1 MAHHHNPQ
9 VRWRYVT
16 GYMINQY
23 MGVVIAI
30 YFPGDIILL
39 KVASGDEPSG
49 IWESEMETS
58 AVRWQVFTTRKW
70 SKYVPAILAMFHRL
84 FQAMTFQ
91 LMFAT
96 SPLCLESRFLVP
108 WSEKKKLQAF
118 RVSGVV
124 LFLVFVWWESQGS
137 ELQTETNSELE
148 DFFCSKMRVV
158 NQMYHFCFW
167 TRD

>member
-49 IWESEMETS
+49 IWESEMETR
-58 AVRWQVFTTRKW
+58 AVRWQVFITRKW
-70 SKYVPAILAMFHRL
+70 SKYVPAIIAMFHRL

-96 SPLCLESRFLVP
+96 SPLCLESPFLVP
-108 WSEKKKLQAF
+108 WSEKNSC
-118 RVSGVV
+118 RPSGS
-124 LFLVFVWWESQGS
+124 LAW
-137 ELQTETNSELE
+137 
-148 DFFCSKMRVV
+148 FCSWSLCGENLRAPNCKPK
-158 NQMYHFCFW
+158 Q
-167 TRD
+167 TRSLRNFFFAAKWGW